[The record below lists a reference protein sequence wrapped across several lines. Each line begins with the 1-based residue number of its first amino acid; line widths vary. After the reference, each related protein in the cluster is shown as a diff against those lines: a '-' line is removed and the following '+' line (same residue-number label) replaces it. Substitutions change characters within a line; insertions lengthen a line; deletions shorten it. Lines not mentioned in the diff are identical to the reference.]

1 MHEKMLN
8 ITNHQGN
15 ANQNHS
21 EIGPQTRQN
30 GYNQKNKKIT
40 NIGCGEKGTL
50 LQC

>member
-1 MHEKMLN
+1 MLN

-30 GYNQKNKKIT
+30 GYNQKTKNNKHWMWR
-40 NIGCGEKGTL
+40 KGNSPTVL
-50 LQC
+50 VGI